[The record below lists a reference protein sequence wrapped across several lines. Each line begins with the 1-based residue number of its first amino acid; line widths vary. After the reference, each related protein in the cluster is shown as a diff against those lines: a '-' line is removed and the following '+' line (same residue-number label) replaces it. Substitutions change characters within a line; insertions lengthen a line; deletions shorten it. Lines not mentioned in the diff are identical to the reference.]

1 MVRKMFKG
9 FAAGLRKFFCTW
21 VVIKDEPEKPKAGEL
36 YVRTPDGKTIIT
48 VDISTKQD
56 EAKAKQLVDLVLSDI
71 ERWD

>member
-21 VVIKDEPEKPKAGEL
+21 VVVKDEPEKPKAGEL
-36 YVRTPDGKTIIT
+36 YVRTPDGKTVIT
-48 VDISTKQD
+48 VDITTLQD

-71 ERWD
+71 ERY